1 MPQQHTALPTAY
13 NMTAR
18 AQRRRPFAFARAA
31 AKALLTAGLA
41 SAALSLPAAA
51 EPRLISDYL
60 ITGDLRAF
68 VYAEPLNN
76 ARGEQRLTV
85 VAGDQDP
92 QVLGVVSDEEIDVFD
107 SPDIDRDGY
116 SDFVIGQSGGV
127 QNVITRLFRY
137 RPQTRD
143 FVEIEHPG
151 GDASPCR
158 GFVSLSMP
166 EDPDEREFYGSCRYG
181 AGAYGI
187 ERYGFAPDGTLRVL
201 QWQIP
206 VRLDGMETTDV
217 ITRFN
222 DDGTVAEIVLDSPDL
237 ALGPKGEVLVGRL
250 DLYDAPD
257 PTRRNGQSM
266 ARGDLVKILDGRPG
280 WLKIGYRS
288 PQRGAADL
296 QKWVRYDD
304 MLFDKY
310 AYAGPASTPQALS
323 LSVFDYFGKPGEALR
338 TTFTLTVDNPGKT
351 PVALQSPSIRLLF
364 IDEKGNRTVHTLYE
378 REPVTLGPREDDKPG
393 RASGRATGGKRYKP
407 GATWDD
413 NPVQWF
419 PAPDGSRRYVIDNNG
434 IPATFLPALAPGH
447 YRMIAVL
454 TDPALEGPVYANEV
468 TFDYPLEAEQI
479 EEPGESAG

>member
-13 NMTAR
+13 NMTRPAPAR
-18 AQRRRPFAFARAA
+18 GPLARVRTAA
-31 AKALLTAGLA
+31 AMAVAAMLA
-41 SAALSLPAAA
+41 SAALNAPAAA
-51 EPRLISDYL
+51 EPKLIADYL
-60 ITGDLRAF
+60 IDANLRAF

-76 ARGEQRLTV
+76 ARGEQRISV
-85 VAGDQDP
+85 VAGDQAA
-92 QVLGVVSDEEIDVFD
+92 QVLGVLSDEEIDIFD
-107 SPDIDRDGY
+107 SPDLDRDGY
-116 SDFVIGQSGGV
+116 GDFFIGQSGGS

-137 RPQTRD
+137 RPETRD
-143 FVEIEHPG
+143 FIELKHPG

-158 GFVSLSMP
+158 GFVSLSLP

-187 ERYGFAPDGTLRVL
+187 ERYSFAPDGTVRAL

-237 ALGPKGEVLVGRL
+237 ALGPKGEVLVERL

-257 PTRRNGQSM
+257 PTRRSGQFVV
-266 ARGDLVKILDGRPG
+266 RGDLVRILDGRPG
-280 WLKIGYRS
+280 WIKLGYRGS
-288 PQRGAADL
+288 QAGAGDQ

-310 AYAGPASTPQALS
+310 AYAGPAKTPQALS
-323 LSVFDYFGKPGEALR
+323 LSVFDYFGKPGDELR
-338 TTFTLTVDNPGKT
+338 TTFTLTVDNPGKA
-351 PVALQSPSIRLLF
+351 PVALQAPQIRLLF
-364 IDEKGNRTVHTLYE
+364 IDAKGNRTVHTLYE
-378 REPVTLGPREDDKPG
+378 REPVTLGPQGDDKPA
-393 RASGRATGGKRYKP
+393 RAGGRATGGKRYKP
-407 GATWDD
+407 SATWDD
-413 NPVQWF
+413 NAVQWF

-454 TDPALEGPVYANEV
+454 TDPALEAPVYANEV
-468 TFDYPLEAEQI
+468 TFDYPLDAEQI
-479 EEPGESAG
+479 EEPGENGG